1 MSEASELLLVNLLIK
16 EGVIKTEDF
25 DMIMADRPVHE
36 TSIRSYIINKKLV
49 TEQDILNVLSR
60 DQNIPIADL
69 TQYTPEPKLLNIVSV
84 IHATSFSIFPL
95 REENGELILGMVDVL
110 DSNIYDDLRF
120 CLSMPFSVELI
131 SLEEHE
137 RLVSRYYAEIS
148 KDDSSTGIS
157 FEEQINLDTTSK
169 EEPSIND
176 APVVVLLNN
185 ILIQAINEHA
195 SDIHFEPFENEFK
208 IRYRIDG
215 VLYEMIPPPRHLA
228 LSVLSRIKVMARMNI
243 AEKRVPQDGRISLKV
258 NGKRIDLRV
267 STIPTVFGESAVLRI
282 LDRSHISLDLDK
294 LGLTREMTKAI
305 RTIINKPNGIFIA
318 TGPTGAGKTTTLYS
332 CLREI
337 NTIDTKII
345 TTEDPVEYDI
355 AGITQVAINE
365 SIGLSFS
372 LCLRSILRQ
381 DPDNIMVGEIRDLKT
396 MNMAI
401 QASLTGHLVLTT
413 LHTNDAASA
422 ITRLIDMGVEP
433 FLICSSLEAIIAQRL
448 IRTLCQDCKEEFT
461 PSESMLKL
469 LSLTSKDI
477 GSTIFYKAVGCKK
490 CNGIGYKGRNGIY
503 ELLVIDAEV
512 RDLIMKRATANM
524 IRATAIKN
532 GMTTLMDDGLKKIQ
546 TGQTSIEEVSLWI
559 SENPEQ

>member
-1 MSEASELLLVNLLIK
+1 MSETSELLLVKLLIK
-16 EGVIKTEDF
+16 EGIVSESDF
-25 DMIMADRPVHE
+25 NAVMADKPVHE
-36 TSIRSYIINKKLV
+36 ISIRSYILKKMLV
-49 TEQDILNVLSR
+49 TEREILEVLSK
-60 DQNIPIADL
+60 DQHIPIADL
-69 TQYTPEPKLLNIVSV
+69 GSYTPEPRLLNIVSV
-84 IHATSFSIFPL
+84 INATSFLIFPL
-95 REENGELILGMVDVL
+95 KEDNGQLILGMVDVL
-110 DSNIYDDLRF
+110 DSNIFDDLRF
-120 CLSMPFSVELI
+120 CLSMPFSIELI
-131 SLEEHE
+131 SMESHE
-137 RLVSRYYAEIS
+137 YLVSRYYTEIS
-148 KDDSSTGIS
+148 NDDSSLGVLYT
-157 FEEQINLDTTSK
+157 EQVDLDDSSVDD
-169 EEPSIND
+169 PAIND
-176 APVVVLLNN
+176 APVIVLLNN

-228 LSVLSRIKVMARMNI
+228 LSVLSRIKVMAKMNI
-243 AEKRVPQDGRISLKV
+243 AEKRVPQDGRISLKI
-258 NGKRIDLRV
+258 NEKKIDLRV
-267 STIPTVFGESAVLRI
+267 STIPTAFGESAVLRI

-294 LGLTREMTKAI
+294 LGLTREMTKKI
-305 RTIINKPNGIFIA
+305 KKIIHKPNGIFIA

-365 SIGLSFS
+365 GIGLSFS
-372 LCLRSILRQ
+372 ICLRSILRQ

-448 IRTLCQDCKEEFT
+448 IRTLCNDCKEAFM

-469 LSLTSKDI
+469 LSLNLEDM
-477 GSTIFYKAVGCKK
+477 GSTKFYKAVGCGT

-503 ELLVIDAEV
+503 ELLVLDDEI
-512 RDLIMKRATANM
+512 RDLIMQRATANM
-524 IRATAIKN
+524 IREVAIKN
-532 GMTTLMDDGLKKIQ
+532 GMKTLMDDGLKKIQ
-546 TGQTSIEEVSLWI
+546 SGQTSIEEVSLWI
-559 SENPEQ
+559 AENQE